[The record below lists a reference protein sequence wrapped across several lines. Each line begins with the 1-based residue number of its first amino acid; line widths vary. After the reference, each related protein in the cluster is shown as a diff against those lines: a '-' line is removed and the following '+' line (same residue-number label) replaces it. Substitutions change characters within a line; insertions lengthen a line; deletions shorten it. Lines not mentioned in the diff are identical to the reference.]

1 MTAPAAPRAWKATN
15 PQFRE
20 LIRGAFEA
28 NRAMALIGAVLG
40 EVEPGLVEIRL
51 PISEMLM
58 SHIPGVVHGGTLGM
72 IADSAL
78 GFAALSLVPPGVN
91 GVTAEYKINL
101 LAPAVGHE
109 AYTRAEV
116 VRPGTKV
123 TVARADVWDVRED
136 DEKLVATALSTLIA
150 L

>member
-1 MTAPAAPRAWKATN
+1 MTAAAAPRAWKATN
-15 PQFRE
+15 PEFRE
-20 LIRGAFEA
+20 RVRGAFDA

-40 EVEPGLVEIRL
+40 EVGPGLVEIRL
-51 PISEMLM
+51 PISEMHM

-78 GFAALSLVPPGVN
+78 GFAALSLVPAETN

-101 LAPAVGHE
+101 LAAAVGHE

-116 VRPGTKV
+116 VRPGTKL
-123 TVARADVWDVRED
+123 TVARADVWDVREGE
-136 DEKLVATALSTLIA
+136 EKLVAIA
-150 L
+150 LATLVAL